1 VEGRERRAAKA
12 IESCLAVARRHQI
25 S

>member
-12 IESCLAVARRHQI
+12 IESCLAVARRKSQP
-25 S
+25 